1 MEGEHI
7 IIEGCDLQYL
17 GRLELYHLDF
27 FSNFAK
33 NNNGLPIL
41 LLCIY
46 SFRLLAESQVNYL
59 ILVAPIYSSPRN
71 QIKNQ
76 IHNLVHN
83 TTDSQVTPSRNN
95 QQQ

>member
-1 MEGEHI
+1 MAYPFSFFALFTHR
-7 IIEGCDLQYL
+7 LQ
-17 GRLELYHLDF
+17 
-27 FSNFAK
+27 AK
-33 NNNGLPIL
+33 
-41 LLCIY
+41 
-46 SFRLLAESQVNYL
+46 SQVNYL